1 MNIREYLNWGGGYS
15 AINREERNLT
25 AILYHV
31 LLLGDNLSRFLAL
44 IHCPYVVDESE
55 MGIFLE
61 YAYLRDLWSQIE
73 DNDTKRGLVL
83 ALLKPSKVDEL
94 RTVSILEFNR
104 YFGAVPQPST
114 KYVQSPGRWSVP
126 RFDRTI
132 EDDDEFLRVCLFK
145 WAFNAKP
152 DIVIHTSKEQ
162 AVCIEA
168 KLESSESQYPQAT
181 VDKRIF
187 RSRGLSYVKQTIL
200 QRYLME
206 DLLGIETQFVL
217 LVTKVGHTS
226 DTHQV
231 LLWEDVFS
239 NLDVSGLPRFMHE
252 IMPGIDPL
260 ASGYAQTATAHS
272 STDGGVAMD
281 SVTLLGRPIT
291 RDDVLASLRR
301 FDAEYRDTNDY
312 DRWLDKGNYR
322 YALRYR
328 ERLYPCKYVLAGA
341 SGLDVSDFGGGKQTN
356 SKFTALGFDVIEKPE
371 KDLS

>member
-1 MNIREYLNWGGGYS
+1 MVNIREYLNWGGGYS
-15 AINREERNLT
+15 AINREERNLI

-31 LLLGDNLSRFLAL
+31 LLLADNLSRFLTL

-61 YAYLRDLWSQIE
+61 YAYLRDLWSQIK
-73 DNDTKRGLVL
+73 DNDTKRGLIL
-83 ALLKPSKVDEL
+83 ALLKPSNVDEL
-94 RTVSILEFNR
+94 RMVSILEFNR
-104 YFGAVPQPST
+104 YSGAVPQPST

-217 LVTKVGHTS
+217 LVQKPGEAS
-226 DTHQV
+226 GTHQ
-231 LLWEDVFS
+231 LLRWEDAFKS
-239 NLDVSGLPRFMHE
+239 LDMSGVRRFMHE
-252 IMPGIDPL
+252 MAGWLTPSAARLCRRTSRPPSS
-260 ASGYAQTATAHS
+260 SGSNTD
-272 STDGGVAMD
+272 STG
-281 SVTLLGRPIT
+281 
-291 RDDVLASLRR
+291 
-301 FDAEYRDTNDY
+301 
-312 DRWLDKGNYR
+312 
-322 YALRYR
+322 
-328 ERLYPCKYVLAGA
+328 
-341 SGLDVSDFGGGKQTN
+341 
-356 SKFTALGFDVIEKPE
+356 
-371 KDLS
+371 